1 MVLKRAFADRV
12 VLGAAFF
19 VVLFGATLVAA
30 IPIYVNAVGQ
40 SGLRERLARA
50 PVTEAN
56 LEATA
61 PVSSG
66 GDFATLDRTVSGL
79 AREAF
84 APAGGAAVH
93 RSGESEPF
101 ASGGRTVVLGFFDGI
116 PYLVEPGLDLAF
128 YTGSGS
134 NPIAVP
140 WLAPVLFAVG
150 VAALAVVFV
159 IVAGVRMRRARL
171 DQVLRIGER

>member
-1 MVLKRAFADRV
+1 VPADATIHSRAAVVHALGAPPLASSVKRGFRATIVLAAVFAAVALALMALIAARSRARDLALVRTMGGSQREGILLAAVELAPFVITAL
-12 VLGAAFF
+12 VLG
-19 VVLFGATLVAA
+19 
-30 IPIYVNAVGQ
+30 I
-40 SGLRERLARA
+40 GLGIA
-50 PVTEAN
+50 
-56 LEATA
+56 
-61 PVSSG
+61 
-66 GDFATLDRTVSGL
+66 
-79 AREAF
+79 
-84 APAGGAAVH
+84 
-93 RSGESEPF
+93 
-101 ASGGRTVVLGFFDGI
+101 I

-134 NPIAVP
+134 GSNPIALP